1 MKRPYRVRAG
11 QRAGCW
17 GTRALCSPG
26 RWRSGGSA
34 TWTHMTSCWRGTRR
48 WTWSMGCCSTSCNR
62 VTGQRCRAPE
72 HRRGLQGAVG
82 RGLPGRP
89 LCSELCSSCACR
101 VLQRTF
107 RAASGREPLAH
118 TPPSSPS
125 SSVLC
130 SPVARASP
138 ARREDSESYSRQTAD
153 LRSVSTLGISWSRE
167 SFFPRIFLTCEA
179 VLQTSLSLI
188 CETDQK

>member
-1 MKRPYRVRAG
+1 MHNSGQGRGQGAG
-11 QRAGCW
+11 GLSAV
-17 GTRALCSPG
+17 CSPG

-72 HRRGLQGAVG
+72 RRRGPQAAVE

-107 RAASGREPLAH
+107 QAASGREPLAH
-118 TPPSSPS
+118 TPPSSSPRLLGFVFS
-125 SSVLC
+125 S
-130 SPVARASP
+130 
-138 ARREDSESYSRQTAD
+138 
-153 LRSVSTLGISWSRE
+153 GSRE
-167 SFFPRIFLTCEA
+167 PCQEGGQRKLFQANCGPTQC
-179 VLQTSLSLI
+179 
-188 CETDQK
+188 